1 METCDDFLTDLKW
14 NDPIVRTQRLVCQNE
29 VDLLHGEGSWDSMSV
44 ADQMLFVRAV
54 QDQIDTK
61 DLEQHLQ
68 DIANDLH
75 QEEQNQKVLG
85 G

>member
-1 METCDDFLTDLKW
+1 
-14 NDPIVRTQRLVCQNE
+14 
-29 VDLLHGEGSWDSMSV
+29 
-44 ADQMLFVRAV
+44 MLFVRAV

-75 QEEQNQKVLG
+75 QEEQNQKVLIEEEDE
-85 G
+85 